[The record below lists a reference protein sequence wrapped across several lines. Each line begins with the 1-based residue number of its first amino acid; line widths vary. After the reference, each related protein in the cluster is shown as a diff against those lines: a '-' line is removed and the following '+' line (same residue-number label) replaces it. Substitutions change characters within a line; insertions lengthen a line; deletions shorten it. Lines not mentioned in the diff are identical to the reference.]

1 MIVNS
6 EISTQDL
13 HGFVD
18 IPVTVIEPTRGWP
31 LIDLREIW
39 QYRDLV
45 YFLIWRDVK
54 VRYTQTVLGVTWAVL
69 QPLVTMAIFSVIF
82 GQLAKMPSDGIP
94 YPMYALAA
102 LVPWQ
107 LFSGGL
113 TRASLSLVS
122 DANLLT
128 KVYFPRLIIPV
139 AGVCAA
145 LVDFA
150 ISLLVLFGLM
160 LAFGIVPTIAILW
173 LPLLTVFAVATALA
187 VSLWLAALN
196 VQYRDVQHMIP
207 FLVQAWMYASP
218 IAYSTTLIPTG
229 LARWVYG
236 LNPMAGVIQ
245 GFRWALLG
253 TGMPD
258 GTMLVSVA
266 VVLVLLVT
274 GLFYFGRM
282 EESFA
287 DVV

>member
-1 MIVNS
+1 MVMTRSSKHSPGLPQAPITLIQPQS
-6 EISTQDL
+6 GWS
-13 HGFVD
+13 
-18 IPVTVIEPTRGWP
+18 PV
-31 LIDLREIW
+31 DLRQLWE
-39 QYRDLV
+39 YRDLLYILV
-45 YFLIWRDVK
+45 WRDIK

-69 QPLVTMAIFSVIF
+69 QPLVTMVIFTVIF
-82 GQLAKMPSDGIP
+82 GQLANLPSEGVP
-94 YPMYALAA
+94 YPVYSFAA

-113 TRASLSLVS
+113 TRASLSLVT

-128 KVYFPRLIIPV
+128 KVYFPRLVIPL
-139 AGVCAA
+139 AGVCAV

-150 ISLLVLFGLM
+150 ISLLVLLGLM
-160 LAFGIVPTIAILW
+160 LAFGIVPTVAILW
-173 LPLLTVFAVATALA
+173 LPLLVVFATLTAFA
-187 VSLWLAALN
+187 VSLWLSALN

-218 IAYSTTLIPTG
+218 IAYSVNLIPSG
-229 LARWVYG
+229 PARLVYG

-253 TGMPD
+253 TAPPD
-258 GTMLVSVA
+258 TTFLISI
-266 VVLVLLVT
+266 VVVMVLFLT
-274 GLFYFGRM
+274 GLFYFHRM